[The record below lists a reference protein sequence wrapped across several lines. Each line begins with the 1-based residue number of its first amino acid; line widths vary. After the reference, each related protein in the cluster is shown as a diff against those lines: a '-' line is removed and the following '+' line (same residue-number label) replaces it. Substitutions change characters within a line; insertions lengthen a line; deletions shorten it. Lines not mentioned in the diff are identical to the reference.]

1 MVWMRTLVSLS
12 ALLMLAACEPAAV
25 VEPAAHP
32 STLNLQEVL
41 GGEAAAGFLRAEGQ
55 RDFVFPEDHGLHS
68 GYRNEWWYFTGNLQS
83 AEGRR
88 FGFQVTWFTY
98 APGPDAAAGSAL
110 PSASAWASARIWMAH
125 FALTDVATGEHLAFE
140 RFSRENPGL
149 AGARSEPGFRLWLED
164 WQVTSA
170 TSPGTASSA
179 AASPEQSSPGQSSLE
194 QPPLE
199 QLSLEQ
205 AIPEQAS
212 PGQLSHGQLSPGQ
225 LSPGQPSPEQLSP
238 EQASPALPSP
248 EQPWL
253 LSVAEGS
260 LRLQLALYSAKP
272 PVLHGEQGL
281 SRKSSRA
288 GNASWYY
295 SLTRMPANGEL
306 QLGDQLYQVTGDAWL
321 DREWSTSALDDEQQG
336 WDWFSLQFDDGSE
349 VMYYRLRDAQ
359 GQTHPFSAGSVVD
372 VDGRRTALQASD
384 AELQE
389 LDSWTG
395 PNGVAYGTR
404 WRLQVAGRDLQ
415 VSAVL
420 PDQWM
425 ALSLPYWE
433 GAVDIRDHDSGAML
447 GRGYLEMVR

>member
-1 MVWMRTLVSLS
+1 MVWMRMLVLLS

-25 VEPAAHP
+25 VQPAAKP

-55 RDFVFPEDHGLHS
+55 RDFVFPEDHGLHP
-68 GYRNEWWYFTGNLQS
+68 GYRNEWWYFTGNLHS
-83 AEGRR
+83 TEGRR

-98 APGPDAAAGSAL
+98 APAPDAAAGSAL
-110 PSASAWASARIWMAH
+110 PSASAWQSARIWMAH

-149 AGARSEPGFRLWLED
+149 AGARSEPDFRLWLED

-170 TSPGTASSA
+170 TSSGAAASA
-179 AASPEQSSPGQSSLE
+179 AASPEQSSPELASAEQASAEQVSPRQSS
-194 QPPLE
+194 LE

-205 AIPEQAS
+205 PF
-212 PGQLSHGQLSPGQ
+212 
-225 LSPGQPSPEQLSP
+225 PGQPSPESPEQLSP
-238 EQASPALPSP
+238 EQAFPGLPSL

-295 SLTRMPANGEL
+295 SLTRMPASGEL
-306 QLGDQLYQVTGDAWL
+306 QLGDQLYQVTGGAWL

-372 VDGRRTALQASD
+372 VDGGRTALQASD

-389 LDSWTG
+389 LESWTG

-420 PDQWM
+420 PEQWM

-433 GAVDIRDHDSGAML
+433 GAVDIRDHVSGEML